1 MTESVSRLS
10 RARGRRRA
18 AGLVACSGIVLF
30 ATPVFAE
37 PPVGGMSLGGVVRD
51 GPSTRSIRLGALREG
66 QPLRILRNA
75 GARMNGYDWFA
86 IRYRGRIAYQ
96 WGGIMCSNR
105 RIRGMYQTC
114 AEYRASR
121 GGRGTPGGS
130 PGDASRGEAVQA
142 PGLTYG
148 GHLRAGPSRFTASR
162 GVLRQGQKIFIIRK
176 SSVRWNGFDWFLVR
190 WRGRV
195 GYHWGGIMCAD
206 TEISGVFRICGSR

>member
-1 MTESVSRLS
+1 MTRISTRPTLLKTWIG
-10 RARGRRRA
+10 RGLLTLA
-18 AGLVACSGIVLF
+18 MLALVAGP
-30 ATPVFAE
+30 ARAE
-37 PPVGGMSLGGVVRD
+37 PPVRGLSLGGVVRD
-51 GPSTRSIRLGALREG
+51 GPSMRGVRLGSLREG
-66 QPLRILRNA
+66 QSIRILRNA

-114 AEYRASR
+114 AQYRASKR
-121 GGRGTPGGS
+121 PNTRNPGNPGGRPG
-130 PGDASRGEAVQA
+130 RGEAVSA
-142 PGLTYG
+142 PGLSYG
-148 GHLRAGPSRFTASR
+148 GHLRAGPSTRTASR
-162 GVLRQGQKIFIIRK
+162 GILREGNKIFIIRDTGIK
-176 SSVRWNGFDWFLVR
+176 WNNYNWFQVR